1 MRVSTLRLRIVLAP
15 EDGILFQSSPAFE
28 LGMRSYIGNGDPV
41 FLWLHIVDVVQAIQ
55 HYINNKDISS
65 PVNFTAPHPVTARC
79 FASQLKKVTKAKIV
93 LPILRILVRLM
104 FSEEAMVL
112 TNSHKARP
120 RKLTRGQI

>member
-1 MRVSTLRLRIVLAP
+1 MAP
-15 EDGILFQSSPAFE
+15 L
-28 LGMRSYIGNGDPV
+28 
-41 FLWLHIVDVVQAIQ
+41 VDVVQAIQ
-55 HYINNKDISS
+55 HYINKKDISG
-65 PVNFTAPHPVTARC
+65 PVIFTTPHPVTARC
-79 FASQLKKVTKAKIV
+79 FVSQLKKVTKAKIV